1 MKTGQGHPATERS
14 LKIVVKKLSLFCFK
28 ILSFLDKIFNIIT
41 KRSILVWFKE
51 FIQNESYK
59 KIQILNQKIN
69 FFIPNQLV
77 EWRVDTFHTKEPETL
92 DWIDTFDKS
101 GDFIFWDI
109 GANIGLYS
117 IYNSLKHKKSQTISF
132 EPSTSNLRV
141 LSRNI
146 SINNLFDRIKI
157 FTVPLTKGENKFLIM
172 KEGEFQEG
180 GALNSFGENFD
191 FEGKKFSSKMNYQI
205 YGTNINYLIDNK
217 ILDIPDYIKIDVD
230 GIEHL
235 ILEGGNKYLS
245 NKKIKSLSIEINEN
259 FTEQHEKVIEIMKK
273 NDFKILHKKR
283 NEDLFKNDPYSK
295 FNRTF
300 NYIFI
305 R

>member
-14 LKIVVKKLSLFCFK
+14 LKIMVKKLSLFCFK

-69 FFIPNQLV
+69 FFVPNQLT
-77 EWRVDTFHTKEPETL
+77 EWRVDTFHNKEPETL
-92 DWIDTFDKS
+92 EWIDTFDKS

-157 FTVPLTKGENKFLIM
+157 FTAPLTKGENKFLIM

-273 NDFKILHKKR
+273 NDFKILHKKH
-283 NEDLFKNDPYSK
+283 NEDLFKNDPYNK
-295 FNRTF
+295 FIRTF

>member
-14 LKIVVKKLSLFCFK
+14 LKIMVKKLSLFCFK

-92 DWIDTFDKS
+92 EWIDTFDKS

-157 FTVPLTKGENKFLIM
+157 FTAPLTKGENKFLIM

-273 NDFKILHKKR
+273 NDFKILHKKH
-283 NEDLFKNDPYSK
+283 NEDLFKNDPYNK
-295 FNRTF
+295 FIRIF

>member
-1 MKTGQGHPATERS
+1 
-14 LKIVVKKLSLFCFK
+14 
-28 ILSFLDKIFNIIT
+28 
-41 KRSILVWFKE
+41 
-51 FIQNESYK
+51 
-59 KIQILNQKIN
+59 
-69 FFIPNQLV
+69 
-77 EWRVDTFHTKEPETL
+77 
-92 DWIDTFDKS
+92 
-101 GDFIFWDI
+101 
-109 GANIGLYS
+109 
-117 IYNSLKHKKSQTISF
+117 
-132 EPSTSNLRV
+132 
-141 LSRNI
+141 
-146 SINNLFDRIKI
+146 
-157 FTVPLTKGENKFLIM
+157 M

-235 ILEGGNKYLS
+235 ILEGGNKYLN

-259 FTEQHEKVIEIMKK
+259 FTKQHEKVIEIMKK

>member
-1 MKTGQGHPATERS
+1 M
-14 LKIVVKKLSLFCFK
+14 VKKLSLFCFK

-69 FFIPNQLV
+69 FFVPNQLT
-77 EWRVDTFHTKEPETL
+77 EWRVDTFHNKEPETL
-92 DWIDTFDKS
+92 EWIDTFDKS

-191 FEGKKFSSKMNYQI
+191 FEGKKFLPKMNYQI
-205 YGTNINYLIDNK
+205 YGTNINYLIGNK

-259 FTEQHEKVIEIMKK
+259 FTKQHEKVIEIMKK
-273 NDFKILHKKR
+273 NDFKILHKKHS
-283 NEDLFKNDPYSK
+283 EDLFKNDPYNK
-295 FNRTF
+295 FIRTF

>member
-157 FTVPLTKGENKFLIM
+157 FTAPLTKGENKFLIM

-273 NDFKILHKKR
+273 NDFKILHKKHS
-283 NEDLFKNDPYSK
+283 EDLFKNDPYNK
-295 FNRTF
+295 FIRTF

>member
-92 DWIDTFDKS
+92 EWIDTFDKS

-157 FTVPLTKGENKFLIM
+157 FTAPLTKGENKFLIM

-191 FEGKKFSSKMNYQI
+191 FEGKKFLPKMNYQI
-205 YGTNINYLIDNK
+205 YGTNINYLIGNK

-273 NDFKILHKKR
+273 NDFKILHKKHS
-283 NEDLFKNDPYSK
+283 EDLFKNDPYNK
-295 FNRTF
+295 FIRTF

>member
-92 DWIDTFDKS
+92 EWIDTFDKS

-157 FTVPLTKGENKFLIM
+157 FTAPLTKGENKFLIM

-191 FEGKKFSSKMNYQI
+191 FEGKKFLPKMNYQI
-205 YGTNINYLIDNK
+205 YGTNINYLIGNK

-235 ILEGGNKYLS
+235 ILEGGNKYLN

-259 FTEQHEKVIEIMKK
+259 FTKQHEKVIEIMKK

>member
-1 MKTGQGHPATERS
+1 M
-14 LKIVVKKLSLFCFK
+14 VKKLSLFCFK

-92 DWIDTFDKS
+92 EWIDTFDKS

-117 IYNSLKHKKSQTISF
+117 IYNSLKYKNSQTISF

-157 FTVPLTKGENKFLIM
+157 FTAPLTKEENKFLIM
-172 KEGEFQEG
+172 KEEEFQEG
-180 GALNSFGENFD
+180 GALNSFGKNFD

-273 NDFKILHKKR
+273 NDFKILHKKH
-283 NEDLFKNDPYSK
+283 NEDLFKNDPYNK
-295 FNRTF
+295 FIRIF

>member
-1 MKTGQGHPATERS
+1 MKTGQGHLATERS
-14 LKIVVKKLSLFCFK
+14 LIIVVKKLSLFCFK

-92 DWIDTFDKS
+92 EWIDTFDKS

-157 FTVPLTKGENKFLIM
+157 FTAPLTKGENKFLIM

-273 NDFKILHKKR
+273 NDFKILHKKH
-283 NEDLFKNDPYSK
+283 NEDLFKNDPYNK
-295 FNRTF
+295 FIRTF

>member
-14 LKIVVKKLSLFCFK
+14 LKIMVKKLSLFCFK

-69 FFIPNQLV
+69 FFVPNQLT
-77 EWRVDTFHTKEPETL
+77 EWRVDTFHNKEPETL
-92 DWIDTFDKS
+92 EWIDTFDKS

-157 FTVPLTKGENKFLIM
+157 FTAPLTKGENKFLIM

-273 NDFKILHKKR
+273 NDFKILHKKH
-283 NEDLFKNDPYSK
+283 NEDLFKNDPYNK
-295 FNRTF
+295 FIRIF

>member
-1 MKTGQGHPATERS
+1 MHRATERS
-14 LKIVVKKLSLFCFK
+14 LKIMVKKLSLFCFK

-92 DWIDTFDKS
+92 EWIDTFDKS

-157 FTVPLTKGENKFLIM
+157 FTAPLTKGENKFLIM

-191 FEGKKFSSKMNYQI
+191 FEGKKFLPKMNYQI
-205 YGTNINYLIDNK
+205 YGTNINYLIGNK

-273 NDFKILHKKR
+273 NDFKILHKKH
-283 NEDLFKNDPYSK
+283 NEDLFKNDPYNK
-295 FNRTF
+295 FIRIF

>member
-273 NDFKILHKKR
+273 NDFKILHKKH
-283 NEDLFKNDPYSK
+283 NEDLFKNDPYNK
-295 FNRTF
+295 FIRTF

>member
-92 DWIDTFDKS
+92 EWIDTFDKS

-157 FTVPLTKGENKFLIM
+157 FTAPLTKGENKFLIM

-273 NDFKILHKKR
+273 NDFKILHKKH

>member
-235 ILEGGNKYLS
+235 ILEGGNKYLN

-259 FTEQHEKVIEIMKK
+259 FTKQHEKVIEIMKK
-273 NDFKILHKKR
+273 NDFKILHKKHS
-283 NEDLFKNDPYSK
+283 EDLFKNDPYSK

>member
-1 MKTGQGHPATERS
+1 MKTGQGHLATERS
-14 LKIVVKKLSLFCFK
+14 LIIVVKKLSLFCFK

-69 FFIPNQLV
+69 FFVPNQLT
-77 EWRVDTFHTKEPETL
+77 EWRVDTFHNKEPETL
-92 DWIDTFDKS
+92 EWIDTFDKS

-157 FTVPLTKGENKFLIM
+157 FTAPLTKGGNKFLIM

-259 FTEQHEKVIEIMKK
+259 FTKQHEKVIEIMKK

>member
-1 MKTGQGHPATERS
+1 MKTGQGHLATERS
-14 LKIVVKKLSLFCFK
+14 LIIVVKKLSLFCFK

-69 FFIPNQLV
+69 FFVPNQLT
-77 EWRVDTFHTKEPETL
+77 EWRVDTFHNKEPETL
-92 DWIDTFDKS
+92 EWIDTFDKS

-157 FTVPLTKGENKFLIM
+157 FTAPLTKGGNKFLIM

-235 ILEGGNKYLS
+235 ILEGGNKYLN

-259 FTEQHEKVIEIMKK
+259 FTKQHEKVIEIMKK